1 LNLTESDYQHDQTPC
16 LYNQDL
22 NFKEPSPIEDAPAS
36 ASIDTVDEY
45 GEAWD
50 HIQELREVIQNLSI
64 DMESAGI
71 DPDNPDPLDD
81 SAVDQSDYYHTLQDD
96 LKEAEKARND
106 SIQMVLPFGDDLET
120 GAPLGKDVKTRTP
133 HHSDGGARSRRFALQ
148 DTVKKLLLDLH
159 PTDHQQH
166 AIGHCYRTQ
175 QSTAA
180 VNVVFSKK
188 HKNTHYKNLQT
199 CGNVWICPVC
209 AAQVAEN
216 RKGELKKAI
225 QIHVQN
231 GGGVYLATYTV
242 PHKREDDLKDMFL
255 RFKDARQRFK
265 RGAPMT
271 RIKDRFYWKWSIT
284 ATEIT
289 YGQNGWHPHTHEVI
303 FLNKP
308 WFGQRKATGELY
320 KTEGEFIIDFREKIY
335 GRWRRFA
342 EKCGFDSPSRDHGVD
357 IQNAEFAGNYVAKWG
372 DDKNEASKKWEIYD
386 EVTKAH
392 IKTGKGK
399 GRTPFDLIRSFQD
412 GDKYAGKLFV
422 EFARVFKGSRQ
433 LSWSRGMKLHF
444 NIQEF
449 SDEELV
455 KRQEDEG
462 IVLGAFDR
470 EQWNIVRRHK
480 NLRADVLYAG
490 LSGGWPAILSLIR
503 RYEKLERNMSIG
515 DGSAG
520 YQRVH

>member
-1 LNLTESDYQHDQTPC
+1 MNFTEVDYQTDINPQN
-16 LYNQDL
+16 YNQ
-22 NFKEPSPIEDAPAS
+22 NVEPDSHCRHDDTHSDS
-36 ASIDTVDEY
+36 AKKPVDEY
-45 GEAWD
+45 GEAWENLD
-50 HIQELREVIQNLSI
+50 NLREVIQ
-64 DMESAGI
+64 DMALDMGMGGI

-81 SAVDQSDYYHTLQDD
+81 SAVYQSDRYHSLKDE
-96 LKEAEKARND
+96 LKEAEKSYHG
-106 SIQMVLPFGDDLET
+106 SIQPVLPFTSEEEV
-120 GAPLGKDVKTRTP
+120 GAPLGRDVKTRTP
-133 HHSDGGARSRRFALQ
+133 HPSDGGARSRRFALQ

-159 PTDHQQH
+159 PAGHQQH
-166 AIGHCYRTQ
+166 AIGHCYRTRQ
-175 QSTAA
+175 GTAD
-180 VNVVFSKK
+180 VKMVFSKE
-188 HKNTHYKNLQT
+188 HKNTHFGNLQT

-225 QIHVQN
+225 KTHVQN

-242 PHKREDDLKDMFL
+242 PHKREDDLKEMFL

-265 RGAPMT
+265 RGAPMK
-271 RIKDRFYWKWSIT
+271 RIKDRFFWNGSIT

-289 YGQNGWHPHTHEVI
+289 YGQNGWHPHTHEVV
-303 FLNKP
+303 FLDKP
-308 WFGQRKATGELY
+308 WFGQRKATGESY
-320 KTEGEFIIDFREKIY
+320 KTEDEFIVDFKEKVY

-412 GDKYAGKLFV
+412 GDTHAGKLFI
-422 EFARVFKGSRQ
+422 EFASVFKGTRQ
-433 LSWSRGMKLHF
+433 LSWSKGLKSRF

-462 IVLGAFDR
+462 IILGVFDR
-470 EQWNIVRRHK
+470 EQWNLVRRHD
-480 NLRADVLYAG
+480 LRADVLYAG
-490 LSGGWPAILSLIR
+490 LNGWPTVLSLIR
-503 RYEKLERNMSIG
+503 GYQELERNMSVG

-520 YQRVH
+520 YKGVH